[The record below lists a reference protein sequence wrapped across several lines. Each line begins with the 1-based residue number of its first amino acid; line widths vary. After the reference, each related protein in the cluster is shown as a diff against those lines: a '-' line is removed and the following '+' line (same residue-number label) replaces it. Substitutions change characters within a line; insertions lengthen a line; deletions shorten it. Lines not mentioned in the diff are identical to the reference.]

1 MLLGE
6 KILELRKKNGL
17 SQEQLGDKVNVTRQ
31 TISNWE
37 LGETSPNPEQLKL
50 LSKALNISID
60 DLLDNDI
67 KNVVVEK
74 ISNTEKLAGVVLKGL
89 KILGI
94 IILIIVIIDI
104 TALILFST
112 LRVSTITKEST
123 KVEMNCI
130 KGNTTYMIT
139 VDTDENY
146 TCDNCSKE
154 MFKEIKNIVDYSD
167 LDLTVRNIE
176 NYFKKLVVMPY
187 DYYDNNINVISDYKS
202 FMDLITA
209 KKKLGALLDKIT
221 IKGDFEA
228 AIEFFDSIKPVKKTA
243 KKTTTAKAAI
253 KKAEPKKTAE
263 KKPATKKTTAK
274 KDEPEKKTVKKAA
287 KKESETTKMT
297 ENTQKTVAEKEKTS
311 IEKVVEKESKPA
323 KKQAKK

>member
-6 KILELRKKNGL
+6 KILDLRKKNGL

-60 DLLDNDI
+60 ELLDNDI

-146 TCDNCSKE
+146 ICDNCSKE
-154 MFKEIKNIVDYSD
+154 MFKEIKSIVNYSD
-167 LDLTVRNIE
+167 LDLTVRNVE
-176 NYFKKLVVMPY
+176 NYFK
-187 DYYDNNINVISDYKS
+187 NING
-202 FMDLITA
+202 TC
-209 KKKLGALLDKIT
+209 
-221 IKGDFEA
+221 E
-228 AIEFFDSIKPVKKTA
+228 
-243 KKTTTAKAAI
+243 
-253 KKAEPKKTAE
+253 
-263 KKPATKKTTAK
+263 
-274 KDEPEKKTVKKAA
+274 
-287 KKESETTKMT
+287 
-297 ENTQKTVAEKEKTS
+297 
-311 IEKVVEKESKPA
+311 
-323 KKQAKK
+323 

>member
-6 KILELRKKNGL
+6 KILDLRKKNGL

-60 DLLDNDI
+60 ELLDNDI

-94 IILIIVIIDI
+94 IILIIIIIDI
-104 TALILFST
+104 TSLILFST

-146 TCDNCSKE
+146 ACDNCSKE
-154 MFKEIKNIVDYSD
+154 MFNEIKNIVNYSD
-167 LDLTVRNIE
+167 LDLTVRNVE
-176 NYFKKLVVMPY
+176 NYFK
-187 DYYDNNINVISDYKS
+187 NNNG
-202 FMDLITA
+202 TC
-209 KKKLGALLDKIT
+209 
-221 IKGDFEA
+221 E
-228 AIEFFDSIKPVKKTA
+228 
-243 KKTTTAKAAI
+243 
-253 KKAEPKKTAE
+253 
-263 KKPATKKTTAK
+263 
-274 KDEPEKKTVKKAA
+274 
-287 KKESETTKMT
+287 
-297 ENTQKTVAEKEKTS
+297 
-311 IEKVVEKESKPA
+311 
-323 KKQAKK
+323 